1 MYRTRVFKF
10 YRLTH
15 GKKLYFAAS
24 LKLMRY
30 NRLTLL
36 TTILWVGF
44 TALIF
49 SSCSFKGREAMLKTP
64 YDADTIK
71 TVRVVNGVDEGQDY
85 YNLIKPED
93 ELAIRNLQDMNLIM
107 RTNDASGN
115 YAYNQNYQTFRVN
128 ANGEVL
134 LPKIGAIK
142 LAGLNRYQAAQRI
155 QQLYEEK
162 ELNAPLI
169 DVRIANAY
177 VVLLGDV
184 AKQGKYIIGR
194 EDYDLIDLLG
204 DAGGLNVTAN
214 KKMLRIFRGDR
225 NNPEIIMVNLKDY
238 AFLKSPKLKLHPKD
252 VVYIEPR
259 RAAAASQNL
268 QAYSTFIQMGLVVLN
283 TALIIYNL
291 TR

>member
-1 MYRTRVFKF
+1 
-10 YRLTH
+10 
-15 GKKLYFAAS
+15 
-24 LKLMRY
+24 
-30 NRLTLL
+30 
-36 TTILWVGF
+36 
-44 TALIF
+44 
-49 SSCSFKGREAMLKTP
+49 MLKTP